1 VCCYIV
7 EQQEQKPGERSTRS
21 GCRGASPI
29 QKDRSFNRLERSP
42 VHPGGGEEEHRR
54 RRKLWSRKERGE

>member
-29 QKDRSFNRLERSP
+29 QKDRTDPSTGWRGARSIQ
-42 VHPGGGEEEHRR
+42 EEHRR